1 MWETSDEESTEVS
14 FTEEQELGE
23 LEVNVGKR
31 RKLEVIEGITLDV
44 VTGGHEFQIQTKNQ
58 NLPA

>member
-1 MWETSDEESTEVS
+1 MRKQQNLQVNEESTEVS

-44 VTGGHEFQIQTKNQ
+44 VKFR
-58 NLPA
+58 